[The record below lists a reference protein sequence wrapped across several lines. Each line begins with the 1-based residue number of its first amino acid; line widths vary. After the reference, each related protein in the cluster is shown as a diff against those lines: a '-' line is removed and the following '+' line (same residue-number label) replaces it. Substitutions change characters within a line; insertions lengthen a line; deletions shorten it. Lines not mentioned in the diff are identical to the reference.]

1 MIKTNKDKLPING
14 EDLSISLDILQEEG
28 YLANKKQEFNGCV
41 VINNKQ
47 DIYYYKYSDNLEE
60 CQNIALLKL
69 TYDAQDGILANGNK
83 KETIYTKYGNNADL
97 TKKADKR
104 LYNHLGWNTKKTAS
118 EGLKT
123 FKMEKNSILYAIYK
137 PKDTTPPELSISTSS
152 TTNSITVV
160 AKATDKESAIDKYR
174 FRIDGGKWQT
184 VSAVGTSATYVFTGL
199 KHNQTYDID
208 NTTLGI
214 NNSNDITK
222 QNRWALFVS
231 AKFQFGNWGFGT
243 GIRYEDINFDYY
255 KNKEWNKEQSKKY
268 HKLFPNLFTKYSK
281 GDIQAILSYERKIK
295 YPTYSALRSNIQ
307 YSSPYVYESGN
318 PMLLPQIQNDFT
330 CIFGYKDIKAIL
342 GYTLYEDYMT
352 QIMELYNG
360 NSVVLVK
367 PDNLKDV
374 KNRFF
379 ALSYTPT
386 LGIWRPS
393 IELGGQWQ
401 DLSLSGKTYDKP
413 IFNIR
418 LNNSLTFPHQW
429 FVTVNVGW
437 QSKGNSGIY
446 LLKPSLQ
453 TNVNISKSLFN
464 NKMSISLMIN
474 DIFKTDKVQWGIDHS
489 NIVFDYDKYTD
500 SRYVQLTIR
509 YNFNAAKSKYK
520 GDSSSDERQRL

>member
-1 MIKTNKDKLPING
+1 M
-14 EDLSISLDILQEEG
+14 
-28 YLANKKQEFNGCV
+28 
-41 VINNKQ
+41 
-47 DIYYYKYSDNLEE
+47 
-60 CQNIALLKL
+60 
-69 TYDAQDGILANGNK
+69 
-83 KETIYTKYGNNADL
+83 
-97 TKKADKR
+97 
-104 LYNHLGWNTKKTAS
+104 
-118 EGLKT
+118 
-123 FKMEKNSILYAIYK
+123 
-137 PKDTTPPELSISTSS
+137 
-152 TTNSITVV
+152 
-160 AKATDKESAIDKYR
+160 
-174 FRIDGGKWQT
+174 
-184 VSAVGTSATYVFTGL
+184 
-199 KHNQTYDID
+199 
-208 NTTLGI
+208 
-214 NNSNDITK
+214 
-222 QNRWALFVS
+222 
-231 AKFQFGNWGFGT
+231 
-243 GIRYEDINFDYY
+243 
-255 KNKEWNKEQSKKY
+255 
-268 HKLFPNLFTKYSK
+268 
-281 GDIQAILSYERKIK
+281 
-295 YPTYSALRSNIQ
+295 RSNIQ